1 MAKKIRKGFGITTP
15 DVKTIYIGKGHKQKA
30 KYLQLHADFGRKQ
43 FDEDL
48 AAGAKIY
55 GSFTEVLKLNT
66 TRYNLI
72 TAPTEEDGLRAVAY
86 LSGIF
91 AEEKGY
97 DDYELDEGF
106 YEDGSYKKEIDLED
120 PEYTFDDDELW
131 EDDNY
136 ETYQE
141 SFDRIPII
149 NISDLESD
157 DNTNNK
163 GFGFGVFNMELQNNG
178 RREKPWWTDCCDHS
192 VCIIKNCYSFGYGPF
207 SPTKLMPPEIDSLK
221 RFSGNE
227 NVFVVVISK
236 DMPEDDFSIT
246 TAALEYT
253 ANSFRVEDKE
263 PVKAA
268 YYRKLLEDVAWRRGF
283 SFSKEVDMELLADK
297 LGRINREYPCREYE
311 KIMDYLI
318 HIDAPKRLK
327 SDCFDRLGLDK
338 LINKLSSGR
347 TDRTLEAELAGME
360 DVKKQIHNI
369 MNMLRYVRLREAR
382 GIKNQGFH
390 NVHLFLGAPG
400 TAKTTVAKMLASM
413 MQREGLINGDRF
425 VSLTGA
431 QLKGTYVG
439 QTAPKVHA
447 LFQEY
452 DAIFI
457 DEAYSLACSS
467 EGEGGMDSY
476 SQEALAQLAV
486 ELEEHATDKLIIF
499 AGYGG
504 RSVSKKNN
512 LMHKFLKSNPG
523 ISSRINSTVYFA
535 SYAPEDMVEI
545 VHRLADLSS
554 IKLSDKN
561 DEEIAAYFGTRQNEA
576 DFGNGREAR
585 VFLEYCERMVAER
598 IAGKDPDSLSDKEL
612 NTVTGEDIRYTIEAL
627 KKKRTNEMGQFGQRF
642 GFL

>member
-1 MAKKIRKGFGITTP
+1 MAKKIRKRFCITTP

-43 FDEDL
+43 FVEDL

-55 GSFTEVLKLNT
+55 GSFEEVLKLNT

-86 LSGIF
+86 LAGIF

-97 DDYELDEGF
+97 DDHELDEGF

-120 PEYTFDDDELW
+120 QEYTFDEDELW
-131 EDDNY
+131 EDDSY
-136 ETYQE
+136 DAYQE

-149 NISDLESD
+149 NMNEVEFAE
-157 DNTNNK
+157 NRNN

-178 RREKPWWTDCCDHS
+178 RRERPWWTDCSDHS
-192 VCIIKNCYSFGYGPF
+192 VCLIKDFHSNEFEPF
-207 SPTKLMPPEIDSLK
+207 SFTKLTTSEIDCLK

-236 DMPEDDFSIT
+236 DISEDDFSIT

-263 PVKAA
+263 QDKAA
-268 YYRKLLEDVAWRRGF
+268 YYRKLLEDVAGRRGF
-283 SFSKEVDMELLADK
+283 SFSREVDLELLADK
-297 LGRINREYPCREYE
+297 LGRINREYPCKEYE

-327 SDCFDRLGLDK
+327 SDSFDRLGLDK
-338 LINKLSSGR
+338 LINKLSFNR
-347 TDRTLEAELAGME
+347 TDSTLEAELAGME

-369 MNMLRYVRLREAR
+369 INMLRYVKLREAR
-382 GIKNQGFH
+382 GIKSTGFH

-400 TAKTTVAKMLASM
+400 TAKTTVAKMMAVM

-425 VSLTGA
+425 VSITGA
-431 QLKGTYVG
+431 QLKGSYVG
-439 QTAPKVHA
+439 QTAPKIHA
-447 LFQEY
+447 LFREY

-457 DEAYSLACSS
+457 DEAYSLACGS
-467 EGEGGMDSY
+467 EVEGGMDSY

-504 RSVSKKNN
+504 RNVSKKNN

-523 ISSRINSTVYFA
+523 ISSRINSTVYFD
-535 SYAPEDMVEI
+535 SYTPENMVEI
-545 VHRLADLSS
+545 VHRLAELSS
-554 IKLSDKN
+554 IKLPDKN

-585 VFLEYCERMVAER
+585 VFLEHCERMVAER
-598 IAGKDPDSLSDKEL
+598 IAGKDLDSLSDKEL
-612 NTVTGEDIRYTIEAL
+612 NTVTGEDIRHTIEAL